1 MTALLGLC
9 AMMLTVADR
18 PNVVVIL
25 ADDVGYGDL
34 SCYGATKV
42 QTPNIDRIARDGIRF
57 ADAHS
62 PSTVCTPT
70 RYSLMT
76 GEYAFRHA
84 PGAGILNGV
93 APLSIP
99 ADKPTL
105 PKLMKLEGYRT
116 GVVGK
121 WHLGLGKGETD
132 YNGLITPGPEAVGF
146 DESFIMPATGDRVPC
161 VYVENG
167 RVAGYEPQDPIR
179 VSFRAKIGDEPTGRE
194 NPELLKIKPV
204 VGHADTIIN
213 GVSRIGWMS
222 GGKRA
227 RWTDETMADTFAEKA
242 VAFIERNRYKPFF
255 LYLATH
261 DVHAP
266 LLPHE
271 RFNGK
276 SQAGLRGD
284 TLAELDWTV
293 GEVQKVLDRHGLTMN
308 TLIVFTSDNGGV
320 ESDGY
325 SDPREDL
332 NGHKVNG
339 VLRGFKYSLYEGG
352 HRVPFCAFM
361 ARQGGTGHDF
371 CCADLPN
378 GSYAEPG
385 CHLGWTDR
393 SYAGLGRARRLV
405 SAHGQVIPR
414 SEGPRASPWRRRFP
428 SGLSR
433 RTLGAGAQGKRLGTL
448 RPGDRPRPRAKR
460 CFSSS
465 RPGRTDGGPTGPGE
479 DAMNVAALC
488 LALSVAQPPN
498 VLIVL
503 VDDLGW
509 QDTSLAFGLSEKVVG
524 RHFRTPHLEQ
534 LAARGVRFDQA
545 YSSCPV
551 CTPTRVA
558 LLTGVNPARNHITSW
573 VHSGHDT
580 DPGHPDLKLP
590 DWEKRGLLP
599 GTAKT
604 LAELFRDAGYRTVQ
618 VGKAHFGAAG
628 FGGADPTNLGFDRTI
643 GGSAAGHP
651 SSYYGLE
658 NFAARKAIPQDP
670 PKHND
675 VPNLEAYH
683 GKDVFLDDVLATE
696 SVKVIEGAAKEGK
709 PLFLWFSPYS
719 VHTPIQANKRFLDR
733 YKGLDPKEGAY
744 ATMVE
749 TVDDAMGKLLA
760 AFDRA
765 GTLGNTVVVFTS
777 DNGGLS
783 QTARGG
789 YPNLHNLPLRSGKG
803 SAYEGGTRVPLVVA
817 GPGVSAGK
825 TVSKGW
831 AVSTDLYATVAE
843 LAGLKGSARD
853 GTSLADWL
861 KSASDGPRP
870 GSNVWHYPHHRG
882 YGGPGL
888 EPFSSIR
895 KGPHKAIFFY
905 ASRKWELYD
914 VEKDLGETI
923 DLSLRQPAKLA
934 ELARELRDSL
944 HSMGAQFPRDPKT
957 NELIEPEL

>member
-352 HRVPFCAFM
+352 HRVPFVLSWPDKV
-361 ARQGGTGHDF
+361 ARGMT
-371 CCADLPN
+371 
-378 GSYAEPG
+378 S
-385 CHLGWTDR
+385 
-393 SYAGLGRARRLV
+393 
-405 SAHGQVIPR
+405 
-414 SEGPRASPWRRRFP
+414 
-428 SGLSR
+428 
-433 RTLGAGAQGKRLGTL
+433 
-448 RPGDRPRPRAKR
+448 
-460 CFSSS
+460 
-465 RPGRTDGGPTGPGE
+465 
-479 DAMNVAALC
+479 AALISQTDLMPSLAAILGGRIDPT
-488 LALSVAQPPN
+488 LAL
-498 VLIVL
+498 
-503 VDDLGW
+503 D
-509 QDTSLAFGLSEKVVG
+509 GLDV
-524 RHFRTPHLEQ
+524 
-534 LAARGVRFDQA
+534 
-545 YSSCPV
+545 SS
-551 CTPTRVA
+551 A
-558 LLTGVNPARNHITSW
+558 LTGKSSQGRRDL
-573 VHSGHDT
+573 VHH
-580 DPGHPDLKLP
+580 
-590 DWEKRGLLP
+590 R
-599 GTAKT
+599 
-604 LAELFRDAGYRTVQ
+604 
-618 VGKAHFGAAG
+618 
-628 FGGADPTNLGFDRTI
+628 GGADSPLAYREGRWV
-643 GGSAAGHP
+643 
-651 SSYYGLE
+651 L
-658 NFAARKAIPQDP
+658 
-670 PKHND
+670 
-675 VPNLEAYH
+675 VP
-683 GKDVFLDDVLATE
+683 
-696 SVKVIEGAAKEGK
+696 
-709 PLFLWFSPYS
+709 
-719 VHTPIQANKRFLDR
+719 
-733 YKGLDPKEGAY
+733 
-744 ATMVE
+744 
-749 TVDDAMGKLLA
+749 
-760 AFDRA
+760 
-765 GTLGNTVVVFTS
+765 
-777 DNGGLS
+777 
-783 QTARGG
+783 
-789 YPNLHNLPLRSGKG
+789 KG
-803 SAYEGGTRVPLVVA
+803 S
-817 GPGVSAGK
+817 
-825 TVSKGW
+825 
-831 AVSTDLYATVAE
+831 D
-843 LAGLKGSARD
+843 
-853 GTSLADWL
+853 
-861 KSASDGPRP
+861 
-870 GSNVWHYPHHRG
+870 
-882 YGGPGL
+882 
-888 EPFSSIR
+888 
-895 KGPHKAIFFY
+895 
-905 ASRKWELYD
+905 WELYD
-914 VEKDLGETI
+914 LETDLAQEQNVASLHQDRVE
-923 DLSLRQPAKLA
+923 RMAA
-934 ELARELRDSL
+934 RLAR
-944 HSMGAQFPRDPKT
+944 AKT
-957 NELIEPEL
+957 R